1 MSEEVGRELNNKL
14 GRYIELDKRSW
25 LSKQAKFIRIHV
37 DLPIDKPLRKGGNI
51 VNAEGE
57 KLWVSFKYERLP
69 NFCFHCSL
77 LRHDEKHCYV
87 PQSDSGNTRQYGD
100 WLWANSS
107 FKLSTKK
114 LKVTYSGFSNG
125 RKEDSSEDRHT
136 LAQATSNSTD
146 IEAEQ
151 AELPTIREATRSPM
165 TTWHQDK

>member
-14 GRYIELDKRSW
+14 GRYIESDKRSW

-51 VNAEGE
+51 VNAKGE
-57 KLWVSFKYERLP
+57 KLWFSFKYERLP
-69 NFCFHCSL
+69 NFCFHCNL
-77 LRHDEKHCYV
+77 LRHDEKHYYV

-146 IEAEQ
+146 IEAKQ
-151 AELPTIREATRSPM
+151 AELPTIREATRSPT
-165 TTWHQDK
+165 TTWHQDT